1 MVYGSKQL
9 FIAMKVVFIF
19 NSMLRGLVKT
29 HHRIT
34 FTSVNT
40 ECVHMT

>member
-1 MVYGSKQL
+1 MVYETKQL

-19 NSMLRGLVKT
+19 RSMLRVLVKT
-29 HHRIT
+29 HRRIT